1 MKEIVTYYELLKPT
15 LADIEKDAKNYQMLF
30 NLTLSRIEKLA
41 DGERTDEINEI
52 LKGEMRHFYLERELL
67 NLLQFTKNHLGD
79 IVKTLEQF
87 LLENEN
93 FSELLSDR
101 LADIFRER
109 EMKLA
114 ALRAEFK
121 QIKKSC

>member
-1 MKEIVTYYELLKPT
+1 MEEISYYELLKPT

-30 NLTLSRIEKLA
+30 NLTLSHIEKLA

-52 LKGEMRHFYLERELL
+52 LKGEIRHFYLERELL

>member
-1 MKEIVTYYELLKPT
+1 MEEISYYELLKPT

-30 NLTLSRIEKLA
+30 NLTLSHIEKLA

-52 LKGEMRHFYLERELL
+52 LKGEIRHFYLERELL

-79 IVKTLEQF
+79 IVKTLEKF